1 MALFQFRLKVIQVTT
16 ACRNPAVLTNKFM
29 KSGLISMRKYSKI
42 LRTEALKELEHPLDW
57 QFRPMPIPEHEDLND
72 TIRYFEQIDSLM
84 NSLEDRKTLKEKK
97 RYFKCSICDYQT
109 PRRSRLNYHII
120 AHRGLNTFECKLCE
134 YKNNKKINMK
144 DHILKVHK
152 KTSENFKQF
161 MNVNAEVM
169 EELQKMNKRIG
180 KANFDREKNVS
191 CQFCSKKFRTN
202 SGLRTHLKVTHKIHP
217 RDVQKQQSVTFE

>member
-1 MALFQFRLKVIQVTT
+1 
-16 ACRNPAVLTNKFM
+16 
-29 KSGLISMRKYSKI
+29 MRKFSKI
-42 LRTEALKELEHPLDW
+42 LRTEAFKE
-57 QFRPMPIPEHEDLND
+57 FEDLND
-72 TIRYFEQIDSLM
+72 TLRIKLFYSERIDSLM
-84 NSLEDRKTLKEKK
+84 NSLEDRKTLREKK
-97 RYFKCSICDYQT
+97 PNFECSICDYQT
-109 PRRSRLNYHII
+109 PRRSRLHYHMI
-120 AHRGLNTFECKLCE
+120 AHRGLYTFECKLCE

-217 RDVQKQQSVTFE
+217 RDVQKHESVTFK